1 MTSSDAGYEIV
12 VPEPV
17 AKQLEALAHRLG
29 EEAVIRL
36 GPAWTYHLHVHPT
49 QVFEAKNLLRS
60 LAAHTIDNPF
70 SPYVNVSADSELGV
84 WAWYLAI
91 EGKPRKV
98 GSEGCP

>member
-1 MTSSDAGYEIV
+1 VTVEYEHIIPAPNLSQAG
-12 VPEPV
+12 
-17 AKQLEALAHRLG
+17 L